1 MRTWNS
7 PLSQDSFKDFRS
19 DFIHMSLSLT
29 TATEQSAST
38 KRMNSVHLTP
48 MTFTHFWHWKE
59 LFNDALA
66 LPIRQGRM
74 WPSSRPPSEKFGRHL
89 ATLKCR
95 IQIKNLALS
104 HAYKQD
110 SLENIAKG
118 DIPVVGVKGVIN
130 SFAADFHQ
138 RDQEVQI
145 YDSKREQ
152 MRSIRSKPMYT
163 AEVAMDGLDLRCI
176 LAIFSEM
183 PVEIV
188 AHANAYESPYA
199 KIPFLASTEASTFDL
214 DDFVEVDWKPIEGDD
229 PRYFVGEIVNCPTF
243 AFFKKVEQVASPGDS
258 GAFTKLSKFGNELT
272 HRCLLKHEP
281 SSSLN
286 LLPLPLLIV
295 PSIRPFERS
304 GGDGYYTNRAVE
316 EGDGCYARCQCCEQ

>member
-1 MRTWNS
+1 
-7 PLSQDSFKDFRS
+7 
-19 DFIHMSLSLT
+19 MSLSLT
-29 TATEQSAST
+29 TATEQLAPS
-38 KRMNSVHLTP
+38 KRLNSIHLTP
-48 MTFTHFWHWKE
+48 KTFTHFWHWKG

-74 WPSSRPPSEKFGRHL
+74 WPSSRPASDKFGRHL
-89 ATLKCR
+89 ATLKYR

-138 RDQEVQI
+138 RDQEVQV
-145 YDSKREQ
+145 YDTKREQ
-152 MRSIRSKPMYT
+152 MRFIRSKPMYT

-176 LAIFSEM
+176 LAIFSET

-188 AHANAYESPYA
+188 AQAHAYESPYA
-199 KIPFLASTEASTFDL
+199 KIPFLASTENPTFDL

-229 PRYFVGEIVNCPTF
+229 PRYFAGEIVNCPTF
-243 AFFKKVEQVASPGDS
+243 AFFKRVEQVASPGDS
-258 GAFTKLSKFGNELT
+258 RTYTRLSKFGDEPT

-286 LLPLPLLIV
+286 
-295 PSIRPFERS
+295 SSSPFAADCS
-304 GGDGYYTNRAVE
+304 FDQAL
-316 EGDGCYARCQCCEQ
+316 

>member
-1 MRTWNS
+1 
-7 PLSQDSFKDFRS
+7 
-19 DFIHMSLSLT
+19 MSLSLT
-29 TATEQSAST
+29 TATDQSASS
-38 KRMNSVHLTP
+38 KRMNSIHLTP
-48 MTFTHFWHWKE
+48 KTFTHFWHWKG

-74 WPSSRPPSEKFGRHL
+74 WPSSRPASEKFGRHL
-89 ATLKCR
+89 ATLKYR

-110 SLENIAKG
+110 SLESIAKG

-163 AEVAMDGLDLRCI
+163 AEVAMDSLDLRCI
-176 LAIFSEM
+176 LAIFSET
-183 PVEIV
+183 PVEIS

-199 KIPFLASTEASTFDL
+199 NIPFLASTEDPTFDL

-243 AFFKKVEQVASPGDS
+243 AFFKRVEQVASPGDP
-258 GAFTKLSKFGNELT
+258 GTYTKLSKFGDEIT
-272 HRCLLKHEP
+272 HQCLLKHEP
-281 SSSLN
+281 SSYLN
-286 LLPLPLLIV
+286 TS
-295 PSIRPFERS
+295 PSVTSDCFF
-304 GGDGYYTNRAVE
+304 NQAL
-316 EGDGCYARCQCCEQ
+316 